1 MKKLSQNV
9 IRAVAVLLVVF
20 SLSACELGDR
30 REGSTNQPTQPAN
43 LPSQSAP
50 KEETPASSTP
60 EDAGSAEDLL
70 NLIST
75 LEAENNTGDALE
87 DLP

>member
-1 MKKLSQNV
+1 MCS
-9 IRAVAVLLVVF
+9 
-20 SLSACELGDR
+20 GDG
-30 REGSTNQPTQPAN
+30 EEAQLTN
-43 LPSQSAP
+43 LPNPQTYLRQSAP
-50 KEETPASSTP
+50 NEGTPASSTP